1 MKVRETMLADLFKK
15 YLIQLNLASSEI
27 QKLSIQLLTDC
38 AMVEMSISHALI
50 SIHILTL
57 KLKLMQLIEIKENG
71 LRWPLLEL
79 QNQESFHL
87 IEQLLSTAVK
97 FGTLHQSL
105 FQLHLQ
111 ILRQEP
117 KVLPI

>member
-27 QKLSIQLLTDC
+27 QKLSIQLLTDY
-38 AMVEMSISHALI
+38 AMVGKSHALI
-50 SIHILTL
+50 SKHSLML
-57 KLKLMQLIEIKENG
+57 KLKLMQLIEIKKNG
-71 LRWPLLEL
+71 LRWPLLEF

-87 IEQLLSTAVK
+87 IEQMLSTAEK

-105 FQLHLQ
+105 FQLNLQ
-111 ILRQEP
+111 MLRLEP